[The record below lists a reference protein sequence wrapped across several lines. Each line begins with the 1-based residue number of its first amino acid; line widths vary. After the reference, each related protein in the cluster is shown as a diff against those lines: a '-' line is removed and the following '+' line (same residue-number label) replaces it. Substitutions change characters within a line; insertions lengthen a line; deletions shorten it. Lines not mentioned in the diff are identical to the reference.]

1 MDTKQTIIIF
11 RKDLLPMRNLLGTN
25 NVKVLQNG
33 SRQSVVELSNVNL
46 ERFPFEWY
54 PFENSSGGK

>member
-1 MDTKQTIIIF
+1 MDTKQIVLIF
-11 RKDLLPMRNLLGTN
+11 RKDLLPMRNLLGNN

-33 SRQSVVELSNVNL
+33 SRQSVVELLNVNL

-54 PFENSSGGK
+54 PVENSSSGE